1 MIFRIETML
10 RYWSNLWS
18 TWITNT
24 LLCMLKRPDNWY
36 SGFNVS
42 FLEMVNMKFDE
53 DGLNNI
59 GDVKVPH
66 TYRNHTDKCKKKWFS
81 MSGVNRINYYQNNIH
96 NKNSLFLHQNLD
108 HPFLAYNLKKKR
120 KKKTINNPNRNHMD
134 HHNLGFFWIILSTN
148 DQLVIQL
155 DKFSTI
161 LQKHRKQ
168 IFFFCAYKNI

>member
-1 MIFRIETML
+1 
-10 RYWSNLWS
+10 
-18 TWITNT
+18 
-24 LLCMLKRPDNWY
+24 
-36 SGFNVS
+36 
-42 FLEMVNMKFDE
+42 
-53 DGLNNI
+53 
-59 GDVKVPH
+59 
-66 TYRNHTDKCKKKWFS
+66 